1 MSQVAADYVEN
12 VETTTTAHNMSER
25 QKSLLDGFITERNE
39 KWKSDLEE
47 DMKVRDMFKD
57 MGKRQAEQA
66 VGKAEAF
73 LYNKETEGQILDA
86 IIGNQEEVLYTKN
99 ELRDM
104 MAAIMANKT
113 PLTEEEVKQL
123 QDEEDARRLAVL
135 DKENGKF

>member
-123 QDEEDARRLAVL
+123 QDEDDARRLAVL

>member
-104 MAAIMANKT
+104 MAAIMADKT

>member
-47 DMKVRDMFKD
+47 DMKVRDIFKD

-123 QDEEDARRLAVL
+123 QDEDDARRLAVL